1 MKTLNL
7 PYEEY
12 QADLIDMRRQ
22 GFDQAIRLVSGM
34 LKVPE
39 TERLA
44 YLEGK
49 LDADAYD
56 IVKRLGVP
64 VPVFTENDIPF

>member
-22 GFDQAIRLVSGM
+22 GFDQAIRLIAGM

-56 IVKRLGVP
+56 IAKRLGVP